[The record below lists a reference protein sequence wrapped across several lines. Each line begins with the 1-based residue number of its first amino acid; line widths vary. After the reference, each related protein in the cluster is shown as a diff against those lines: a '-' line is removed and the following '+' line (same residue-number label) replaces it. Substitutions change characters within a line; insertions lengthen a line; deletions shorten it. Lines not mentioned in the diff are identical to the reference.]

1 MIMPLQTAMRQR
13 CEKCGWKN
21 PAIRPKGDDC
31 VLPPTHQIKCPNCG
45 GDLKYVP
52 ISFLKN

>member
-1 MIMPLQTAMRQR
+1 MPLQTAMRQR